1 MGGGVWGIPLVAAG
15 PRTGFRIRSRTKPRL
30 VFGQAPGSV
39 PRAGPRNGLHKPAFG
54 RLARGRPSD
63 RIRADNPR
71 TGPPQR
77 ERERERERE
86 RGERERER
94 ESQWLSNVGRM
105 PSPDDRLHTQRD
117 PVCTK
122 KVNPYC
128 LTASLDDVV
137 PTSKAV
143 GVVFCSPAQ
152 SFTLP
157 PDPVFVSDDVLV
169 LI

>member
-1 MGGGVWGIPLVAAG
+1 MAGMGGGVWGIPLVAAG

-86 RGERERER
+86 
-94 ESQWLSNVGRM
+94 SQWLSNVGRM

-122 KVNPYC
+122 KVNPRFRQ
-128 LTASLDDVV
+128 ASPDDVE

-143 GVVFCSPAQ
+143 GVVFCQPAQ
-152 SFTLP
+152 SSTLP
-157 PDPVFVSDDVLV
+157 PETHIVSDAVFVNR
-169 LI
+169 

>member
-1 MGGGVWGIPLVAAG
+1 MAGMGGGVWDIPLVAAG
-15 PRTGFRIRSRTKPRL
+15 PRTGFRIRSRAKPRL

-77 ERERERERE
+77 ERER
-86 RGERERER
+86 GERER

-117 PVCTK
+117 PVCIK
-122 KVNPYC
+122 KVKIY
-128 LTASLDDVV
+128 LLQATLDYVET
-137 PTSKAV
+137 TSKAV
-143 GVVFCSPAQ
+143 GAF
-152 SFTLP
+152 F
-157 PDPVFVSDDVLV
+157 
-169 LI
+169 

>member
-1 MGGGVWGIPLVAAG
+1 MAGMGGGVWGIPLVAAG

-77 ERERERERE
+77 ERERE
-86 RGERERER
+86 GRER

-122 KVNPYC
+122 KVNPRFRQ
-128 LTASLDDVV
+128 ASPDDVE

-143 GVVFCSPAQ
+143 GIVFCTPAQ

-157 PDPVFVSDDVLV
+157 PDLKIVSDDVFV

>member
-1 MGGGVWGIPLVAAG
+1 MAGMGGGVWGIPLVAAG

-39 PRAGPRNGLHKPAFG
+39 PGAGPRNGLHKPAFG

-86 RGERERER
+86 
-94 ESQWLSNVGRM
+94 SQWLSNVGRM

-122 KVNPYC
+122 KVNPRFRH
-128 LTASLDDVV
+128 ASPDDVE

-143 GVVFCSPAQ
+143 GVVFCQSAQ
-152 SFTLP
+152 SSTLP
-157 PDPVFVSDDVLV
+157 PEQRIVSDGVFVTR
-169 LI
+169 

>member
-1 MGGGVWGIPLVAAG
+1 MAGMGGGVWDIPLVAAG
-15 PRTGFRIRSRTKPRL
+15 PRTGFRIRSRAKPRL

-77 ERERERERE
+77 ERERE
-86 RGERERER
+86 
-94 ESQWLSNVGRM
+94 SQWLSNVGRM

-117 PVCTK
+117 PVCKK
-122 KVNPYC
+122 KVNPHF
-128 LTASLDDVV
+128 LQASLDDVE

-143 GVVFCSPAQ
+143 GVVFC
-152 SFTLP
+152 
-157 PDPVFVSDDVLV
+157 
-169 LI
+169 

>member
-1 MGGGVWGIPLVAAG
+1 MAGMGGGVWGIPLVAAG

-39 PRAGPRNGLHKPAFG
+39 PGAGPRNGLHKPAFG

-86 RGERERER
+86 
-94 ESQWLSNVGRM
+94 SQWLSNVGRM

-122 KVNPYC
+122 QVNPRS
-128 LTASLDDVV
+128 LQASLDDVE

-143 GVVFCSPAQ
+143 GLVF
-152 SFTLP
+152 
-157 PDPVFVSDDVLV
+157 
-169 LI
+169 